1 MSNLNLNFYDNNL
14 IQPVAEPETV
24 SSPDNG
30 AHILIEQLYKFY
42 GDVKVLE
49 DLDLNIQAG
58 EFVAIVGRSGC
69 GKSTLLRL
77 IAQLEKAS
85 YGEIKFQSAR
95 NFREGITN
103 HDIRVMFQ
111 DPRLLPWKSIIQNV
125 QLGLPKNQ
133 HQLAEALLEKVGL
146 KDKATQWPA
155 QLSGG
160 QRQRAALARALS
172 HTPRILLLD
181 EPLGAL
187 DALTRLEMQNL
198 IERLWK
204 EQGFTAILVT
214 HDVSEAVQLAD
225 RIILLDQGHIAQSF
239 QVNLPR
245 PRKKEYCLCSTRA
258 TSPRCGF
265 SYLKPHSFALKCDQ
279 NNKNL
284 VLFCSDQKKIIYK
297 ICMHFFR
304 FQ

>member
-1 MSNLNLNFYDNNL
+1 MSNLNLNLYENNF
-14 IQPVAEPETV
+14 IQPIIEPDTTNA
-24 SSPDNG
+24 PANG
-30 AHILIEQLYKFY
+30 ADILIEQLYKFY
-42 GDVKVLE
+42 GEVKVLE

-77 IAQLEKAS
+77 IAQLEKTS

-95 NFREGITN
+95 NFREGITSD
-103 HDIRVMFQ
+103 DIRVMFQ
-111 DPRLLPWKSIIQNV
+111 DPRLLPWKSVLQNV
-125 QLGLPKNQ
+125 QLGLAKSQ
-133 HQLAEALLEKVGL
+133 HGLAEQLLEKVGL
-146 KDKATQWPA
+146 KEKAAQWPA

-172 HTPRILLLD
+172 HAPRILLLD

-225 RIILLDQGHIAQSF
+225 RIILLDQGHIAHNF

-245 PRKKEYCLCSTRA
+245 PRKK
-258 TSPRCGF
+258 
-265 SYLKPHSFALKCDQ
+265 ALPLPSW
-279 NNKNL
+279 NNRSL
-284 VLFCSDQKKIIYK
+284 
-297 ICMHFFR
+297 MR
-304 FQ
+304 F

>member
-1 MSNLNLNFYDNNL
+1 MSNLNLNLYENNF
-14 IQPVAEPETV
+14 IQPIIEPDTTNA
-24 SSPDNG
+24 PANG
-30 AHILIEQLYKFY
+30 ADILIEQLYKFY
-42 GDVKVLE
+42 GEVKVLE

-77 IAQLEKAS
+77 IAQLEKTS

-95 NFREGITN
+95 NFREGITSD
-103 HDIRVMFQ
+103 DIRVMFQ
-111 DPRLLPWKSIIQNV
+111 DPRLLPWKSVMQNV
-125 QLGLPKNQ
+125 QLGLAKSQ
-133 HQLAEALLEKVGL
+133 RGLAEQLLEKVGL
-146 KDKATQWPA
+146 KEKAAQWPA

-172 HTPRILLLD
+172 HAPRILLLD

-225 RIILLDQGHIAQSF
+225 RIILLDQGHIAHNF

-245 PRKKEYCLCSTRA
+245 PRKKNIAFAQLEQQVLNAVLA
-258 TSPRCGF
+258 T
-265 SYLKPHSFALKCDQ
+265 
-279 NNKNL
+279 
-284 VLFCSDQKKIIYK
+284 
-297 ICMHFFR
+297 
-304 FQ
+304 